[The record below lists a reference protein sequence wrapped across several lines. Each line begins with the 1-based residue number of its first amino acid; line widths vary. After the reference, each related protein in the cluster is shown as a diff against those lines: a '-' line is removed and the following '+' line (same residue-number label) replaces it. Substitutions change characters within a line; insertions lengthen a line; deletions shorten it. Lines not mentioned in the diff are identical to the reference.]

1 MSAVCWVMEACPE
14 CGRTSGYAVTDGNRA
29 RTCLACV
36 EHLRRL
42 DGACRA
48 MARFLAFVWCEAEAR
63 SDGRQAL
70 FSMHGA
76 VAHDN
81 RAFALGRAISLGLLR
96 VEWPR

>member
-48 MARFLAFVWCEAEAR
+48 MARFLAFVWCEA
-63 SDGRQAL
+63 
-70 FSMHGA
+70 GA
-76 VAHDN
+76 WQSSEMVDRITHDD
-81 RAFALGRAISLGLLR
+81 RAMALGRAISLGLLR